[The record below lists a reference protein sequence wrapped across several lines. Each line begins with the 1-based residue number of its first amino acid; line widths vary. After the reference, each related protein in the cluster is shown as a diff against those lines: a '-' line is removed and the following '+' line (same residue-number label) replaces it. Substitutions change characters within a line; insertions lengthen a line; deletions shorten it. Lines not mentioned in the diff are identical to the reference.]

1 VDDTDPEDVDNSLEG
16 ARILSEPDQPMPLN
30 EQRRGAVLAAVRA
43 AGARRVGDFGCG
55 EGVLVR
61 DLLAEAAI
69 EQVVATDVSARALQ
83 IAARKLKLERMSE
96 HQRGR
101 LRIFQSSLTYRDD
114 RLAGLDAAVLMEVV
128 EHIDPPRLA
137 AMERVVFGHASPSTV
152 IVTTPNVEH
161 NVRYE
166 TLPPGTPRHR
176 DHRFEWTRREF
187 RDWAGAVADRNGYR
201 VRFLPVGAD
210 DPQVGPPTQ
219 MAIFD
224 KNVDKNV
231 DENLDENRS
240 QNTTSGAVTT

>member
-1 VDDTDPEDVDNSLEG
+1 
-16 ARILSEPDQPMPLN
+16 
-30 EQRRGAVLAAVRA
+30 VLAAVRA

-61 DLLAEAAI
+61 DLLADTSI

-83 IAARKLKLERMSE
+83 VAARKLKLERMSE
-96 HQRGR
+96 QQRDR

-114 RLAGLDAAVLMEVV
+114 RLAGLDAVVLMEVI

-137 AMERVVFGHASPSTV
+137 AMERVVFAHAAPSTV
-152 IVTTPNVEH
+152 IVTTPNVEY

-166 TLPPGTPRHR
+166 TLPPGVPRHR
-176 DHRFEWTRREF
+176 DHRFEWTRRQF
-187 RDWAGAVADRNGYR
+187 RDWADTVARRNGYS

-210 DPQVGPPTQ
+210 DPQVGSPTQ

-224 KNVDKNV
+224 K
-231 DENLDENRS
+231 S
-240 QNTTSGAVTT
+240 TTERDGG